1 MRKSEAIAIKQI
13 SKDLK
18 LAKQISQF
26 LLLSVKL
33 VPTCVRLLK
42 SLWRTRF
49 WQGGGDAVIC
59 GRAQLKVE
67 VMSLR
72 VKRSNPNKIY
82 QVVIIGG
89 GPAGLTAGL
98 YCARSRFN
106 TLLIEKGI
114 IGGQITNAERVEN
127 YPGFPKG
134 ISGIELGQLIH
145 EQATSYGLET
155 LLAEVAKVVPGRKHN
170 LISTS
175 EGDFVAESIII
186 ASGSQFRKLG
196 VPGEDKFVG
205 KGVSYCATCDGPLFK
220 DKTVAVIGG
229 GDAAV
234 TEALYLSKFA
244 SSVKV
249 IHRRSQL
256 RASKI
261 LQERAMSEP
270 KIEFIWDAV
279 VTQIEGDGVVKQ
291 LLLKSTK
298 NAKIIIL
305 ELAGVFVAIG
315 SEPNSAQWRGLLPFD
330 EEGYIITNELMET
343 KIPGVFAAGDVRHNS
358 ARQVITAAG
367 DGATAAMSA
376 ARFLSF

>member
-1 MRKSEAIAIKQI
+1 M
-13 SKDLK
+13 
-18 LAKQISQF
+18 
-26 LLLSVKL
+26 
-33 VPTCVRLLK
+33 
-42 SLWRTRF
+42 
-49 WQGGGDAVIC
+49 
-59 GRAQLKVE
+59 
-67 VMSLR
+67 
-72 VKRSNPNKIY
+72 
-82 QVVIIGG
+82 VIIGG

-106 TLLIEKGI
+106 ALLIEQGV
-114 IGGQITNAERVEN
+114 IGGQITSAERVEN

-155 LLAEVAKVVPGRKHN
+155 LLAEVTTVVPGRKRN
-170 LISTS
+170 LVGSS
-175 EGDFVAESIII
+175 EGDFIAESIII

-205 KGVSYCATCDGPLFK
+205 KGISYCATCDGPLFK
-220 DKTVAVIGG
+220 GKTVAVIGG
-229 GDAAV
+229 GDSAV

-261 LQERAMSEP
+261 FEERATAEP
-270 KIEFIWDAV
+270 KIEFIWDTV

-291 LLLKSTK
+291 LTLKNTK
-298 NAKIIIL
+298 NDRISIL

-315 SEPNSAQWRGLLPFD
+315 SKPNSAQWRGLLPLD

-343 KIPGVFAAGDVRHNS
+343 KISGIFAAGDVRHNS
-358 ARQVITAAG
+358 ARQAITAAG
-367 DGATAAMSA
+367 DGATAAISA

>member
-1 MRKSEAIAIKQI
+1 
-13 SKDLK
+13 
-18 LAKQISQF
+18 
-26 LLLSVKL
+26 VK
-33 VPTCVRLLK
+33 P
-42 SLWRTRF
+42 
-49 WQGGGDAVIC
+49 
-59 GRAQLKVE
+59 
-67 VMSLR
+67 
-72 VKRSNPNKIY
+72 SNSSGSY

-98 YCARSRFN
+98 YCARSRFK
-106 TLLIEKGI
+106 TLLIELGM
-114 IGGQITNAERVEN
+114 IGGKITNAERVEN

-134 ISGIELGQLIH
+134 ISGIELGQFIH

-155 LLAEVAKVVPGRKHN
+155 LLAEVSTVVPGQKHN
-170 LISTS
+170 LINSI
-175 EGDFVAESIII
+175 EGNLIAESVII

-196 VPGEDKFVG
+196 VPGEDKYVG

-220 DKTVAVIGG
+220 GKTVAVIGG
-229 GDAAV
+229 GDSAI

-261 LQERAMSEP
+261 LEEKATAEP
-270 KIEFIWDAV
+270 KIEFIWDSV
-279 VTQIEGDGVVKQ
+279 VTQIEGDGVVGQ
-291 LLLKSTK
+291 LTLKNTK
-298 NAKIIIL
+298 NDRISTL
-305 ELAGVFVAIG
+305 DSAGVFVAIG
-315 SEPNSAQWRGLLPFD
+315 SKPNSAQWRRLLPLD

-358 ARQVITAAG
+358 ARQAITAAG
-367 DGATAAMSA
+367 DGATAAISA

>member
-1 MRKSEAIAIKQI
+1 
-13 SKDLK
+13 
-18 LAKQISQF
+18 
-26 LLLSVKL
+26 
-33 VPTCVRLLK
+33 
-42 SLWRTRF
+42 
-49 WQGGGDAVIC
+49 
-59 GRAQLKVE
+59 
-67 VMSLR
+67 MSLR
-72 VKRSNPNKIY
+72 VKRNNSSRSY
-82 QVVIIGG
+82 QAIILGG

-98 YCARSRFN
+98 YCARSRFE

-155 LLAEVAKVVPGRKHN
+155 LLAEVTKVAPDQKHN
-170 LISTS
+170 LVNTS
-175 EGDFVAESIII
+175 EGDIIAESIII
-186 ASGSQFRKLG
+186 ASGAQFRKLE
-196 VPGEDKFVG
+196 VPGEGKYVG
-205 KGVSYCATCDGPLFK
+205 KGVSYCATCDGPLFRGK
-220 DKTVAVIGG
+220 AVAVIGG
-229 GDAAV
+229 GDSAV

-244 SSVKV
+244 SSVKL

-261 LQERAMSEP
+261 FEERATAEP
-270 KIEFIWDAV
+270 KIEFIWDTV

-291 LLLKSTK
+291 LRLK
-298 NAKIIIL
+298 NIRNDKISVL

-315 SEPNSAQWRGLLPFD
+315 SRPNSTQWRELLPLD

-343 KIPGVFAAGDVRHNS
+343 KIPGIFAAGDVRHNS
-358 ARQVITAAG
+358 ARQAITAAG
-367 DGATAAMSA
+367 DGATAAISA

>member
-1 MRKSEAIAIKQI
+1 M
-13 SKDLK
+13 
-18 LAKQISQF
+18 
-26 LLLSVKL
+26 
-33 VPTCVRLLK
+33 
-42 SLWRTRF
+42 
-49 WQGGGDAVIC
+49 
-59 GRAQLKVE
+59 
-67 VMSLR
+67 
-72 VKRSNPNKIY
+72 NKNY
-82 QVVIIGG
+82 HVVIIGG

-98 YCARSRFN
+98 YSARSMFN

-145 EQATSYGLET
+145 EQATSYGLEI
-155 LLAEVAKVVPGRKHN
+155 LLAEVDKAVPGQKHN
-170 LISTS
+170 LVCTS

-196 VPGEDKFVG
+196 VPGEDEFVG

-220 DKTVAVIGG
+220 DKTVVVIGG
-229 GDAAV
+229 GDAAI
-234 TEALYLSKFA
+234 TDALYLSKFA

-256 RASKI
+256 RANKI
-261 LQERAMSEP
+261 IQERAIVEP
-270 KIEFIWDAV
+270 KIEFIWDTI

-291 LLLKSTK
+291 LMLKSTK
-298 NAKIIIL
+298 NAKISIL

-315 SEPNSAQWRGLLPFD
+315 SEPNSAQWRGLLPLD
-330 EEGYIITNELMET
+330 EGGYIITNEIMGT
-343 KIPGVFAAGDVRHNS
+343 RIPGIFAAGDVRHNS
-358 ARQVITAAG
+358 ARQAITAAG

-376 ARFLSF
+376 ERFLSF

>member
-1 MRKSEAIAIKQI
+1 MDK
-13 SKDLK
+13 
-18 LAKQISQF
+18 
-26 LLLSVKL
+26 
-33 VPTCVRLLK
+33 
-42 SLWRTRF
+42 
-49 WQGGGDAVIC
+49 
-59 GRAQLKVE
+59 
-67 VMSLR
+67 
-72 VKRSNPNKIY
+72 NY

-106 TLLIEKGI
+106 GLLIEQGI
-114 IGGQITNAERVEN
+114 IGGQITNAERVDN

-145 EQATSYGLET
+145 EQAASYGLET
-155 LLAEVAKVVPGRKHN
+155 LLAQVTKVMPDRKHN
-170 LISTS
+170 LVNSS
-175 EGDFVAESIII
+175 EGDFISESIIV

-196 VPGEDKFVG
+196 VPGEDQFVG

-220 DKTVAVIGG
+220 GKTVAVVGG
-229 GDAAV
+229 GDSAV

-261 LQERAMSEP
+261 FEERATTEP
-270 KIEFIWDAV
+270 KVEFIWDTV
-279 VTQIEGDGVVKQ
+279 VTRIEGDGVVKQ
-291 LLLKSTK
+291 LTLKNTESD
-298 NAKIIIL
+298 KISIL
-305 ELAGVFVAIG
+305 ELEGVFVAIG
-315 SEPNSAQWRGLLPFD
+315 SKPNSAQWRGLLPLD

-343 KIPGVFAAGDVRHNS
+343 KIPGIFAAGDVRHNS
-358 ARQVITAAG
+358 ARQAVTAAG
-367 DGATAAMSA
+367 DGATAAISA